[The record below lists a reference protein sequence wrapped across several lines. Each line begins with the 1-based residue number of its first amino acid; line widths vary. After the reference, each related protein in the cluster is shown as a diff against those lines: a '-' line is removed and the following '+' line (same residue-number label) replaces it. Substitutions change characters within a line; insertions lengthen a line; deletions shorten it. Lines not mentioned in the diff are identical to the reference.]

1 MGDLEADIPK
11 LKKEIRDLGEDVE
24 VIDVEVAI
32 ATAAPAVEAAE
43 SVEKNRG
50 FTECTGPPGLT
61 QKAC

>member
-11 LKKEIRDLGEDVE
+11 LTKEIRDLGEDVE
-24 VIDVEVAI
+24 VIDVEVAN

-43 SVEKNRG
+43 SAETNRG
-50 FTECTGPPGLT
+50 FTECTGHPGLT